1 MVADTALYDNLGIQ
15 PSATDGQIKQAYRKN
30 ALKWHPD
37 KNPDPEAEGM
47 FKEVVRA
54 YDILSDKGKRR
65 NYDKFG
71 TGSSSTGGGG
81 RYGATST
88 SSYSS
93 YTRGTS
99 NGLNDEDFEA
109 FFRAARSR
117 RRTRTRGGAYG
128 SAYAA
133 DEFPGIPSLADLREK
148 PGLCLMIIYVL
159 LDMAFNTAA
168 GAAAAAAG
176 AHANG
181 EAPTPRATQI
191 GALAGLTK
199 SAITSFVW
207 FVGQW
212 EPDWVVAL
220 PLWLLVPRELWI
232 PALVAALPLWPE
244 AANHFGS
251 YGSLALSLLYCCV
264 PCLCLC
270 SCFPPAGPLLLV
282 ALDALGGVTF
292 AALAQSQGQNI
303 CALHAAAAA
312 GAVYGT
318 ISCVPAVFSALREFF
333 ILVIL

>member
-1 MVADTALYDNLGIQ
+1 MVADTTLYDILGIQ
-15 PSATDGQIKQAYRKN
+15 PSATDREIKQAYRKK

-47 FKEVVRA
+47 FKDVVRA
-54 YDILSDKGKRR
+54 YEILSDKSKRR
-65 NYDKFG
+65 NYDEFG
-71 TGSSSTGGGG
+71 IGSSSAGGGG

-88 SSYSS
+88 SSYTS
-93 YTRGTS
+93 YAGGTS
-99 NGLNDEDFEA
+99 SGLNDEDFEA
-109 FFRAARSR
+109 FFSAARKR
-117 RRTRTRGGAYG
+117 RRTRTRGGAYD

-133 DEFPGIPSLADLREK
+133 DEFPGIPSLADLRPR

-181 EAPTPRATQI
+181 GTPTPRATQI

-220 PLWLLVPRELWI
+220 PLWLLGEYHPTQKDNGSWRVTDAWLLAVPRELWI
-232 PALVAALPLWPE
+232 PTLVAALLLWPE

-251 YGSLALSLLYCCV
+251 
-264 PCLCLC
+264 
-270 SCFPPAGPLLLV
+270 
-282 ALDALGGVTF
+282 LDALGGATF
-292 AALAQSQGQNI
+292 AALALSQGLNI

-318 ISCVPAVFSALREFF
+318 ISSVPAAFSALLECCCLCS
-333 ILVIL
+333 LVMLMDDDD